1 MPEYALAGGSHRHAE
16 ADLGAPLLRTIPEG
30 SHHAEQDIQQE
41 EGDARHV
48 KADLI
53 QPTLKEL
60 VPVMGHRE
68 NILQIDITHAQ
79 LLLHLLPEIGG
90 ESGAVRAGLHPD
102 EGVQALS
109 DPIALLGHL
118 VLVHQLIVSVIIA
131 GELAVTL
138 FLADTTD
145 TVGHAIT
152 RALVGDIDLLAHGR
166 RKIAEEAVGDRTR
179 HHHLVVTQGVHQLR
193 GGPALCRLYVEHLEI
208 GGRYVTH
215 EAITDQRVL
224 PERGVLVRSPV
235 MEMHA
240 GGETD

>member
-1 MPEYALAGGSHRHAE
+1 
-16 ADLGAPLLRTIPEG
+16 
-30 SHHAEQDIQQE
+30 
-41 EGDARHV
+41 
-48 KADLI
+48 
-53 QPTLKEL
+53 
-60 VPVMGHRE
+60 MGHRE

-79 LLLHLLPEIGG
+79 LLLHLLPEIDG
-90 ESGAVRAGLHPD
+90 ESGAVRTGLHPD

-166 RKIAEEAVGDRTR
+166 RRIAEEAVGDRTR

-193 GGPALCRLYVEHLEI
+193 GGTAFCRLYVEHLEI